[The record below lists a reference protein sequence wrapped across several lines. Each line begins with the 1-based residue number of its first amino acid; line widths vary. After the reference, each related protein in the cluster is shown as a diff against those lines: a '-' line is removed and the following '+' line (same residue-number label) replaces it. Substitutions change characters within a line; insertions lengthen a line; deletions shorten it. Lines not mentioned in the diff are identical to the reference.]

1 MNYKDIIS
9 ACSAFLEKDIP
20 IIEGEQ
26 EEALIECESLRTP
39 LLKARVQAQ
48 IDLAK
53 KRAQYLHP
61 KDRDFTNLDREIML
75 ASHTTTEVEYFE
87 LLTGL
92 EHLLKDR
99 HATLSL
105 LLDI

>member
-1 MNYKDIIS
+1 MDYKDIIQRVS
-9 ACSAFLEKDIP
+9 SFLEQEIP
-20 IIEGEQ
+20 IDVPGQ
-26 EEALIECESLRTP
+26 ETALTASESLRLP
-39 LLKARVQAQ
+39 LLQARVQAQ
-48 IDLAK
+48 IDLHK

-75 ASHTTTEVEYFE
+75 NANTTTELEYFE

-92 EHLLKDR
+92 EGLLKDR

-105 LLDI
+105 LLDL